1 MGAAGGGEHGP
12 VVLLETTTRKKK
24 KKKRHKN
31 HPLSPSVPA
40 RLFHPTVPPG
50 THARGQAVVSPAL
63 MESLQVAPCLPGATR
78 AGSAQPPGTG
88 FLLLVGCT
96 APVGPWWVRGR
107 LTPQP
112 GKRVGAV
119 VLAAVSPGEAPSPEL
134 RLSFLPLEG
143 KCVARGIGDL
153 LPPL

>member
-1 MGAAGGGEHGP
+1 MPPWGHQSRVCAASWHRVSAAGGLHG
-12 VVLLETTTRKKK
+12 
-24 KKKRHKN
+24 
-31 HPLSPSVPA
+31 A
-40 RLFHPTVPPG
+40 CG
-50 THARGQAVVSPAL
+50 AVVGQGGLA
-63 MESLQVAPCLPGATR
+63 
-78 AGSAQPPGTG
+78 
-88 FLLLVGCT
+88 
-96 APVGPWWVRGR
+96 
-107 LTPQP
+107 PQP